1 VLHIALT
8 VMMRQQARTDSHLKA
23 AESVSGIT
31 DGCPTIANPDPTHN
45 MGK

>member
-8 VMMRQQARTDSHLKA
+8 VMMRQQTRTDSHLKA
-23 AESVSGIT
+23 AESVPGIV
-31 DGCPTIANPDPTHN
+31 DGCPTIANPDPTQN